1 MINKKIIPR
10 SVNMQL
16 RHDPAR
22 FFTAIS
28 FIPGLIVFL
37 CFLLRVL
44 AELRSGQWEPDL
56 DYLMYM
62 ADQWLSGR
70 PPWIY
75 EFDDKLP
82 ISNIFFLPSALAGSI
97 CIYQLQTTLMIM
109 AGGAASAYVFINQAK
124 SIRDLPKFIIYA
136 VGLFTGAIFCYSLA
150 FTASSIN
157 TINSVSAS
165 LFMIASSLLF
175 FSFSANRDR
184 NRIRMLSLPTL
195 ISSLVFSI
203 AVSIRPYYILA
214 SILIMAWVYLTAK
227 TKFLL
232 SLFQACLIWTLLIL
246 GSGLIINVLP
256 YLASGNSQALIAGLS
271 ILSQKLIPSTLQ
283 EMVKRQFFDIISL
296 PDLLFLAFT
305 SSVLLLL
312 VLFLSPK
319 FLPHFLRFQDFKPAD
334 LSKLRANALFVGVF
348 LTASVELV
356 ILRKHYYPHYLQ
368 LFIPFT
374 SLSIAFLLTAIAP
387 ALKNINIV
395 TRPKLAIYSIL
406 LLLAVLRTDFAYAV
420 NDSLHP
426 ILDSRTAEYAT
437 FSQDP
442 DMAERLKKGFLYPE
456 SMSLHWKMHS
466 RRFGMPNSYSFKLI
480 SDGAW
485 QAINMPAYFK
495 LPTTPD
501 SLCQKLL
508 ESGAPTII
516 TKTDSIASCLD
527 NDPKRTFRQ
536 LTPIDHSLIDL
547 ATKAQKS
554 SPYRIRV
561 YERVNGA
568 ASKT

>member
-1 MINKKIIPR
+1 MINKNIISR
-10 SVNMQL
+10 SFKMQL
-16 RHDPAR
+16 RDDPAR
-22 FFTAIS
+22 FFAAIS

-44 AELRSGQWEPDL
+44 AELRSGQWEMDL

-82 ISNIFFLPSALAGSI
+82 ISNIFFLPAALAGSI
-97 CIYQLQTTLMIM
+97 RIYQLQTALIIM
-109 AGGAASAYVFINQAK
+109 TGGAAAAYVFINQAK
-124 SIRDLPKFIIYA
+124 SIRDLPKFMIYA
-136 VGLFTGAIFCYSLA
+136 VGLFSGAIFCYSLA

-165 LFMIASSLLF
+165 LFMIATALLF
-175 FSFSANRDR
+175 FSANRDR
-184 NRIRMLSLPTL
+184 SRSRMLSLPSL
-195 ISSLVFSI
+195 ISALVFAV

-232 SLFQACLIWTLLIL
+232 SLFQACLIWTLLIF
-246 GSGLIINVLP
+246 GSGLILNVLP
-256 YLASGNSQALIAGLS
+256 YLASGNLQALIAGLS

-296 PDLLFLAFT
+296 PDLLFLAST
-305 SSVLLLL
+305 SSVFLLL
-312 VLFLSPK
+312 VLFLAPK
-319 FLPHFLRFQDFKPAD
+319 FLPQFLRFQDFKPAD
-334 LSKLRANALFVGVF
+334 LSKLRVNALFVGLF

-368 LFIPFT
+368 LFVPFT
-374 SLSIAFLLTAIAP
+374 SLSIAFLLAAIAP

-395 TRPKLAIYSIL
+395 ARPKLAIYSIL

-437 FSQDP
+437 FSRDP
-442 DMAERLKKGFLYPE
+442 AMAARLKKGFLYPE

-480 SDGAW
+480 SDGDW

-501 SLCQKLL
+501 SLCQSLL

-527 NDPKRTFRQ
+527 NDPKRTYRQ
-536 LTPIDHSLIDL
+536 LTSIDHSLIDL

-554 SPYRIRV
+554 SPYTIRV

-568 ASKT
+568 DRKSQ

>member
-1 MINKKIIPR
+1 MINKKLTSWP
-10 SVNMQL
+10 VNIQPKD
-16 RHDPAR
+16 DPAR

-28 FIPGLIVFL
+28 FTPGLIVFL

-44 AELRSGQWEPDL
+44 AELRSGQWEQDL

-62 ADQWLSGR
+62 ADQWLTGR

-82 ISNIFFLPSALAGSI
+82 ISNIFFLPAALAGSI
-97 CIYQLQTTLMIM
+97 RIYQLQTTLTII
-109 AGGAASAYVFINQAK
+109 AGGAAAAYVYINQARPV
-124 SIRDLPKFIIYA
+124 RDMPKFMIYA
-136 VGLFTGAIFCYSLA
+136 VGLFTGALFCYSLA

-165 LFMIASSLLF
+165 LFMIATALLF
-175 FSFSANRDR
+175 FSANRVRNR
-184 NRIRMLSLPTL
+184 NRILSLPSF
-195 ISSLVFSI
+195 ISSLVFAL
-203 AVSIRPYYILA
+203 AVSIRPYYVLA
-214 SILIMAWVYLTAK
+214 SIVIMAWVYLTAK

-246 GSGLIINVLP
+246 GSGLILNVLP

-271 ILSQKLIPSTLQ
+271 ILSQKLIPSSLQ
-283 EMVKRQFFDIISL
+283 EMVRRQFFDLISL
-296 PDLLFLAFT
+296 PDLLFLAFA
-305 SSVLLLL
+305 SSILLLI
-312 VLFLSPK
+312 VLFTSPK
-319 FLPHFLRFQDFKPAD
+319 TLPQFLRFQDFKPED
-334 LSKLRANALFVGVF
+334 LSKLRLNALFVGVF
-348 LTASVELV
+348 LTASVELI

-374 SLSIAFLLTAIAP
+374 SLALAFLLTAIAP
-387 ALKNINIV
+387 ALKKINIV

-406 LLLAVLRTDFAYAV
+406 LLLAILRTDFAYAV
-420 NDSLHP
+420 NDFLHP

-437 FSQDP
+437 FSRDP
-442 DMAERLKKGFLYPE
+442 AIAARLNKGFLYPE

-466 RRFGMPNSYSFKLI
+466 RRYGMPNSYSFKLI

-485 QAINMPAYFK
+485 QAIKMPTYFK
-495 LPTTPD
+495 LPTTPE
-501 SLCQKLL
+501 SLCRSLK

-527 NDPKRTFRQ
+527 NDPKHTYRK
-536 LTPIDHSLIDL
+536 LTSFDHSLIDL

-554 SPYRIRV
+554 SPYRIQV
-561 YERVNGA
+561 YARVNGA
-568 ASKT
+568 DSKTQ